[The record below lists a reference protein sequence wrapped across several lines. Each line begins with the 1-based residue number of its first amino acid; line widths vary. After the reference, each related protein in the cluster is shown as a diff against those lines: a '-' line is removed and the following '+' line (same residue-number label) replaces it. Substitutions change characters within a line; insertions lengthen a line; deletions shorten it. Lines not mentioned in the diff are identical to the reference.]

1 MKEPIQGVSRVFV
14 GETLTPTEALSHAQR
29 EVLARW
35 LKETYL
41 NELCRGQAVFRP
53 GNEDSGP
60 GLTG

>member
-1 MKEPIQGVSRVFV
+1 MKEPIHGVSQVFV

-53 GNEDSGP
+53 GN
-60 GLTG
+60 